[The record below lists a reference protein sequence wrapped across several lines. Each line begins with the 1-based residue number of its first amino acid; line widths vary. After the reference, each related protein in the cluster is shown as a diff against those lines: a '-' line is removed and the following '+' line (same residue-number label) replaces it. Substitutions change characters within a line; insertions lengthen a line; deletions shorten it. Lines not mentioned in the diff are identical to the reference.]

1 MQEPLWAHIIK
12 RIMKSQIALPK
23 YFEMKKIAFLI
34 IIFSTVFGFSQSDS
48 LQLKVKGKIIELK
61 TKMPIARVTVLNKN
75 TASVVLASEN
85 GDFEISAKINDKLL
99 IGFLTVIFFIFM
111 IFLLN
116 INHFCQLDILDRHFQ
131 QHFQIFMYM
140 DFLYMR
146 LIILGH

>member
-1 MQEPLWAHIIK
+1 MKIKLFQNILWNLQFNYH
-12 RIMKSQIALPK
+12 
-23 YFEMKKIAFLI
+23 Y
-34 IIFSTVFGFSQSDS
+34 
-48 LQLKVKGKIIELK
+48 LQLI
-61 TKMPIARVTVLNKN
+61 
-75 TASVVLASEN
+75 
-85 GDFEISAKINDKLL
+85 FINNLFLVLL
-99 IGFLTVIFFIFM
+99 IKLCLKNVKCFPFWRTLNNLYQLFIKITYNITYKTYITHITYILKKLQYFQFFIFM